1 MSVSD
6 STHSS
11 EYPQR
16 PHKYRVTVTE
26 EKIVL
31 PTGMTLPLPYAPT
44 FPGIRMMS
52 ADAHFVHFPLF
63 LLVGLMSEKCH
74 NGREQMQQK

>member
-63 LLVGLMSEKCH
+63 LT
-74 NGREQMQQK
+74 